1 MENVTSNR
9 EREELLEQIS
19 ALEFVL
25 QDLKLFLDTHPCNQE
40 ALKIYREYVQKAR
53 ELRTQYTAF
62 YGPLMAENYEPENY
76 WAWINNPWPW
86 NSK

>member
-1 MENVTSNR
+1 MENVTQNK

-25 QDLKLFLDTHPCNQE
+25 TDLKLFLNTHPCNRE
-40 ALKIYREYVQKAR
+40 VLKVYSEYVRQAR
-53 ELRTQYTAF
+53 ELRDQYTAF
-62 YGPLMAENYEPENY
+62 YGPLMAENYEPEDY

-86 NSK
+86 DAQ